1 MEVTGT
7 TVVGS
12 FSINLAPIFSND
24 SKYIICASGRNITV
38 QSIVTGFL
46 IKSIKT
52 VEDANVS
59 IVAVQLD
66 QSIPNHIYT
75 VLSNGLIQH
84 WNIQDSS
91 LVNSWKLNFNVR
103 EFKFIEKDPL
113 NAYFVSISGD
123 KEYVLYLYNIK
134 DKKCQKVMKINKY
147 DYFEV
152 SSNGKYI
159 AIISENEVLLLNS
172 FNKSYIEKIIKHN
185 EIITSFAFH
194 PKNHYVVLGNNIGA
208 ITLIY
213 CLGDYFNNNSYVES
227 TMHWHSHGVRTM
239 KFTADGY
246 YLMSGGEE
254 AVLVIWQLET
264 RKKSFIP
271 RLGSPI
277 QSISI
282 NNSNTLFATYL
293 EDSTIHIITSSDM
306 NIKQTFS
313 GIKMASFKENI
324 LSAES
329 PIIYKQAVE
338 LVVEPRNNFLVT
350 KCERSLQFY
359 DIKNQKMSKE
369 LNIVSR
375 NYISRIEDEKIRKPI
390 ITLAVFS
397 ANGKWLATVDTREDK
412 YFPIETSLK
421 IWQFNEDTQEYIQN
435 TQIDNPHGK
444 GFVYS
449 MKFNNS
455 IENTPLLVTSGQDRK
470 FKIWQLNEPTKNN
483 PSYSWNCRSVCEY
496 KNKKLGEISFSDDG
510 SVLAV
515 VAEQEISLWNP
526 YNNTLQYVLSY
537 SPQKEPILN
546 MHFIPNTYYIVAN
559 SNNYLYVWSLLTCSV
574 CWCYRLAVDQ
584 LVLDPYN
591 NQFMVGVKSKD
602 FEGFY
607 LLIFDPNYYFPLS
620 CFRVSDK
627 PYRSIIYLPDKEEG
641 SFVLYMSDDF
651 SLKLLNRSKSEIIQF
666 NRKKDDDNSEEANNS
681 LEAQQELFNSMFGK
695 ISISSSEDDDITK
708 RKTIKK
714 KALDKSPFATTLSS
728 HIMVSLSTPFEVF
741 MNNCMDKKEIIK
753 TKEKKVD
760 EKEKEEKA
768 DIQKSEQIKKSG
780 SIKGESKKQD
790 LTFMNN
796 VFTELIAKGLKA

>member
-1 MEVTGT
+1 
-7 TVVGS
+7 
-12 FSINLAPIFSND
+12 
-24 SKYIICASGRNITV
+24 
-38 QSIVTGFL
+38 
-46 IKSIKT
+46 
-52 VEDANVS
+52 
-59 IVAVQLD
+59 
-66 QSIPNHIYT
+66 
-75 VLSNGLIQH
+75 
-84 WNIQDSS
+84 
-91 LVNSWKLNFNVR
+91 
-103 EFKFIEKDPL
+103 
-113 NAYFVSISGD
+113 
-123 KEYVLYLYNIK
+123 
-134 DKKCQKVMKINKY
+134 
-147 DYFEV
+147 
-152 SSNGKYI
+152 
-159 AIISENEVLLLNS
+159 
-172 FNKSYIEKIIKHN
+172 
-185 EIITSFAFH
+185 
-194 PKNHYVVLGNNIGA
+194 
-208 ITLIY
+208 
-213 CLGDYFNNNSYVES
+213 
-227 TMHWHSHGVRTM
+227 M

-338 LVVEPRNNFLVT
+338 LVVEPRHNFLVT

-359 DIKNQKMSKE
+359 DIKNQKMSNE
-369 LNIVSR
+369 LTIVSR

-397 ANGKWLATVDTREDK
+397 TNGKWLATVDTREDK

-421 IWQFNEDTQEYIQN
+421 IWQFDEDKQEYIQN

-455 IENTPLLVTSGQDRK
+455 TENTPLLVTSGQDRK
-470 FKIWQLNEPTKNN
+470 FKIWQLNEPNKNN
-483 PSYSWNCRSVCEY
+483 TSYSWNCRSVCEY
-496 KNKKLGEISFSDDG
+496 KNKKLGEVSFSDDG
-510 SVLAV
+510 SILAV

-537 SPQKEPILN
+537 SPLKESILN

-574 CWCYRLAVDQ
+574 CWCYRLNVDQ
-584 LVLDPYN
+584 LVLDPYT
-591 NQFMVGVKSKD
+591 NQFMVGVKAND

-641 SFVLYMSDDF
+641 SYVLYMSDDF
-651 SLKLLNRSKSEIIQF
+651 SLKLLNRSKSEVIQF
-666 NRKKDDDNSEEANNS
+666 NRKIDEKYNSNEVANNI
-681 LEAQQELFNSMFGK
+681 EVQQELFNSMFGK
-695 ISISSSEDDDITK
+695 ISISFSEDEENIQK
-708 RKTIKK
+708 KSIRKKT
-714 KALDKSPFATTLSS
+714 LDKSPFSTSLSS

-741 MNNCMDKKEIIK
+741 MNNCMDKKELIK
-753 TKEKKVD
+753 PIANDNDNKIENKEKD
-760 EKEKEEKA
+760 
-768 DIQKSEQIKKSG
+768 DIQKSETIKKPG
-780 SIKGESKKQD
+780 NIKVESKKQD
-790 LTFMNN
+790 ISFMNN
-796 VFTELIAKGLKA
+796 VFSELITKELKA

>member
-1 MEVTGT
+1 
-7 TVVGS
+7 
-12 FSINLAPIFSND
+12 
-24 SKYIICASGRNITV
+24 
-38 QSIVTGFL
+38 
-46 IKSIKT
+46 
-52 VEDANVS
+52 
-59 IVAVQLD
+59 
-66 QSIPNHIYT
+66 
-75 VLSNGLIQH
+75 
-84 WNIQDSS
+84 
-91 LVNSWKLNFNVR
+91 
-103 EFKFIEKDPL
+103 
-113 NAYFVSISGD
+113 
-123 KEYVLYLYNIK
+123 
-134 DKKCQKVMKINKY
+134 MKINKY

-172 FNKSYIEKIIKHN
+172 FNKTYTEKIIKHN
-185 EIITSFAFH
+185 EVITSFAFH
-194 PKNHYVVLGNNIGA
+194 PKNHYIVLGNNIGA
-208 ITLIY
+208 ITLMY
-213 CLGDYFNNNSYVES
+213 CLGDYFNSNNYVES
-227 TMHWHSHGVRTM
+227 IMHWHSHGVRTM

-282 NNSNTLFATYL
+282 NSSNTLFATYL

-338 LVVEPRNNFLVT
+338 LIVEPRHNFLVT

-359 DIKNQKMSKE
+359 DIKNQKMSNE
-369 LNIVSR
+369 LTIVSR

-421 IWQFNEDTQEYIQN
+421 IWEFNENLQEYEQN

-444 GFVYS
+444 GFIYS

-455 IENTPLLVTSGQDRK
+455 TENTPLLVTSGQDRK
-470 FKIWQLNEPTKNN
+470 FKVWQLNEPTKNN

-496 KNKKLGEISFSDDG
+496 KNKKLGEVSFSDDG
-510 SVLAV
+510 SILAV

-584 LVLDPYN
+584 LVLDPYT
-591 NQFMVGVKSKD
+591 NQFMVGIKSKD
-602 FEGFY
+602 IEGFY

-620 CFRVSDK
+620 CFRVADK
-627 PYRSIIYLPDKEEG
+627 PYRSIIYLPDTEEG
-641 SFVLYMSDDF
+641 SYVLYMSEDF

-666 NRKKDDDNSEEANNS
+666 NRKKSDENEFEDISYNI
-681 LEAQQELFNSMFGK
+681 EAQQELFNSMFGK
-695 ISISSSEDDDITK
+695 ISISSEENEITQ
-708 RKTIKK
+708 RKIIKK
-714 KALDKSPFATTLSS
+714 KNLDKSPFATTLSS

-753 TKEKKVD
+753 HEEKKD
-760 EKEKEEKA
+760 DKKDKENEIKKTE
-768 DIQKSEQIKKSG
+768 SIKKSG
-780 SIKGESKKQD
+780 SIKGENKKQD
-790 LTFMNN
+790 LSFMNN
-796 VFTELIAKGLKA
+796 LFTELITKELKV